1 MTAGERDAGRVPYGL
16 HVDIGRPY
24 RTARVSVVASMLGS
38 FALCLGAFVLR
49 LASAAAVPPASSTTA
64 TIDLDGMW
72 DFETQLGAPEPEQ
85 GAADL
90 DRKPRL
96 ASQMPVP
103 GAWQAGASGPGVETV
118 LLRHQYSGQ
127 AWYRK
132 SVDIC
137 AKPKGASCW
146 LWLGGAP
153 GGVMRSARVYAGQ
166 QDAGSTLKSGF
177 VGRHVGYLDPVE
189 KELPCADASTLSI
202 SVLVDN
208 RWNITEDPLWGAGSW
223 WNKPSAGCLPSGGKA
238 PEVNGTATCSGGDG
252 YSFGGYGGI
261 VGHARLLFRQ
271 PAWVDDSVHVRS
283 APSLELARLTG

>member
-1 MTAGERDAGRVPYGL
+1 MPVVLLSSLAF
-16 HVDIGRPY
+16 
-24 RTARVSVVASMLGS
+24 VVA
-38 FALCLGAFVLR
+38 AT
-49 LASAAAVPPASSTTA
+49 PPPSTS
-64 TIDLDGMW
+64 IDLDGMW
-72 DFETQLGAPEPEQ
+72 DFETSQGGAPEPDERL
-85 GAADL
+85 AADL

-96 ASQMPVP
+96 AAQMPVP
-103 GAWQAGASGPGVETV
+103 GAWQAGASGPGAETF
-118 LLRHQYSGQ
+118 LLRHQFSGQ

-132 SVDIC
+132 SVDIS

-166 QDAGSTLKSGF
+166 GAGSALKSVF
-177 VGRHVGYLDPVE
+177 VGRHVGYLDPLE
-189 KELPCADASTLSI
+189 MEMPCADAGALSI

-208 RWNITEDPLWGAGSW
+208 RWNVTEDPLWGAGSW
-223 WNKPSAGCLPSGGKA
+223 WNKPSAGCLPGSGKE